1 MNPISQEAGFSFQYS
16 RRATRIAGTGWLLSK
31 GLRIFLAVV
40 VGLSLVG
47 ATALLMIGQLQLA
60 CFAAIPAGICV
71 PLLAWGSWGMMQYS
85 NQDAVGSGSHNL
97 SDLLS
102 ADLVLP
108 LKRCKTGADIWALVR
123 SHWQIQFMINHINLP
138 LEVIDTQASQCEL
151 GQVYATAFVEAQKA
165 GQRKITAGTLLVA
178 FALLTEAK
186 SPYLAGADIHPDDLT
201 EGLVWLNHFIHDRL
215 EKHERSM
222 HGGLGRDF
230 AAGYTNYLDR
240 FGKNMTEEIESGHG
254 VYSSLGREQV
264 IDQLITT
271 LNETVHP
278 AAALVGPIGSG
289 KTTLVYS
296 LAEQIVSR
304 TDVGR
309 LTYRKVMMLSAT
321 ALLSAAGTDTP
332 IEKVL
337 TEVLAD
343 AVRAKNV
350 VLFFDEAQA
359 FFESKAGSVDISEI
373 LLPIL
378 QNTHLPMIFAFTE
391 EDWTRFSQIRPN
403 LVSQMTKIVVP
414 PADRAGTIRT
424 LEDVAL
430 EYEQR
435 EGLLITL
442 SALKEATTLSER
454 YTTTKTQPGAAIDM
468 LRASFGSSQ
477 NGLVTEKSVQAA
489 VEKMTGIKAGT
500 ATGDEAQK
508 LLHLEALIHDRMI
521 NQTAAVTAVASAL
534 RRARSGVKD
543 PNRPIGSFLFL
554 GPTGVGKTELA
565 KSLAAVYFSGEEKM
579 IRLDMSEYQQISD
592 VSRLLAAATESGTG
606 SSFLQQVREQP
617 YSVVL
622 LDEIEKAHPDI
633 LNLILQLLD
642 EGRLTDTAG
651 KPVSF
656 KDCII
661 ILTSNALADDIR
673 QAVAQQRDLA
683 SLHDELVDR
692 MISQNIFKP
701 ELINR
706 FDDVV
711 MFRPLTPAELKDVVG
726 IMLQSLNKSLTS
738 QQISV
743 ELTDTAKEYV
753 VEQGNDPRMGARPMR
768 RALQRFVEDRLSQGV
783 LKGEIKPGAH
793 IIIDRK
799 DLEQPASESSTKLST

>member
-1 MNPISQEAGFSFQYS
+1 MTLQEQESGFSFQYS
-16 RRATRIAGTGWLLSK
+16 RRVTRILGTGWLLSK
-31 GLRIFLAVV
+31 ALRTVLAVL
-40 VGLSLVG
+40 VGLSLFG
-47 ATALLMIGQLQLA
+47 AFVLVLVGQLQLA
-60 CFAAIPAGICV
+60 CFSAIPSGLLI
-71 PLLAWGSWGMMQYS
+71 PPLAWGNWGMMQHS
-85 NQDAVGSGSHNL
+85 NQDAVGSGTHNL

-108 LKRCKTGADIWALVR
+108 LRRCKTTADVWTRIK
-123 SHWQIQFMINHINLP
+123 SHWQTQFMVNHINLP
-138 LEVIDTQASQCEL
+138 VNTLDAQAAQCDL
-151 GQVYATAFVEAQKA
+151 GQLYATAFVEAQKA

-178 FALLTEAK
+178 FALLVEGRA
-186 SPYLAGADIHPDDLT
+186 PFLAGADIHPDDLT

-215 EKHERSM
+215 EKHERNM
-222 HGGLGRDF
+222 YGGLGRDF

-240 FGKNMTEEIESGHG
+240 FGKNMSGEIEAGHG
-254 VYSSLGREQV
+254 VYSSLGREEV
-264 IDQLITT
+264 INQLIQT

-296 LAEQIVSR
+296 LAEQILSR
-304 TDVGR
+304 ADVGR

-321 ALLSAAGTDTP
+321 ALLSVAGQDTP
-332 IEKVL
+332 IEKVI
-337 TEVLAD
+337 TEMLAD

-359 FFESKAGSVDISEI
+359 FFESKAGSIDISEI

-403 LVSQMTKIVVP
+403 LVGQMTKIVVP

-442 SALKEATTLSER
+442 SALKEAATLSDR

-521 NQTAAVTAVASAL
+521 NQTVAVTAVASAL

-565 KSLAAVYFSGEEKM
+565 KSLAAVYFSGEDKM
-579 IRLDMSEYQQISD
+579 IRLDMSEYQQTSD
-592 VSRLLAAATESGTG
+592 VTRLLAAASESGTG
-606 SSFLQQVREQP
+606 SSFLQKVREQP

-656 KDCII
+656 KESII

-673 QAVAQQRDLA
+673 QAVAQQRDLTT
-683 SLHDELVDR
+683 LHDELVDK
-692 MISQNIFKP
+692 MISQQIFKP
-701 ELINR
+701 ELLNR

-726 IMLQSLNKSLTS
+726 IMLKSLNKSLEA

-743 ELTDTAKEYV
+743 ELTESAKEYV

-783 LKGEIKPGAH
+783 LAGDIKPGAH
-793 IIIDRK
+793 LIIDRK
-799 DLEQPASESSTKLST
+799 DLEEKSQV